1 MRSPFPEKIA
11 QVFKNLFVLERHFL
25 VPICSGN
32 LGNRSLCGLEL
43 EFLSENNHEAEML
56 KNLDEFLV

>member
-1 MRSPFPEKIA
+1 M
-11 QVFKNLFVLERHFL
+11 LERHFL

-43 EFLSENNHEAEML
+43 GFLSENNHEAEML